1 VFIPKQQVQESNLN
15 YLEILR
21 SITPEQLLK
30 KQQAIARIAP
40 RLQYS
45 VVRGA
50 YHSTSTVTEHV
61 TVRLLIFLRVFWLSA
76 LHGDT

>member
-50 YHSTSTVTEHV
+50 YRPRPLSPNM
-61 TVRLLIFLRVFWLSA
+61 LPNIFAYVA
-76 LHGDT
+76 